1 MSNKKIVF
9 LAPHWE
15 MLHLA
20 KSLVSHYE
28 NVAVRLGLLEQG
40 VEEAL
45 AWKRRGEVEVF
56 ISRGGT
62 AFLLQQRGLE
72 APIVEIPVTVY
83 DLIRSL
89 KEAREVSTRIGVVGF
104 SNMIR
109 GIEGLAPILD
119 VELKV
124 IYIDREGFKGSV
136 EEEAESR
143 VQQVINEG
151 IGVIIGGVVTCTVAS
166 RNNIPSVLIKTGKEA
181 ILKAVEEAQRVAA
194 VQRAERAK
202 TEQLDAIIE
211 SATEGI
217 IATDEGGIITVYN
230 PAAERITGLP
240 AGDVVGRPAKE
251 VFPGKPFAQVL
262 ATGENSL
269 GHLQTFA
276 NGARA
281 LTNNVPIVVNN
292 QIWGV
297 ISTFQDVTRI
307 QEHEVNVRRKFHT
320 RSHQARYTFADITG
334 VSDSIKG
341 AKETALQ
348 FAQVESNLL
357 ITGET
362 GTGKELFAQAIH
374 NESRRREGPFV
385 AVNCAALPEPLL
397 ESELFGYEEGAF
409 TGARKGGRAGLFTV
423 AQGGTIF
430 LDEIAEI
437 PPSLQTKLLRV
448 LQEKEVRPVGSDRVL
463 PIDVRVIAATNRDL
477 RAAVRAGLFRKDLFF
492 RINVLNLSLPPLRE
506 RREDIPLLVDHYL
519 HRFSRVLGGNWEI
532 SPEAIEYLQEYSWPG
547 NVREL
552 RNIIE
557 RAVLFTGQENKL
569 VTLAGVKEALEGDR
583 LLCPPEGPGGRSGQ
597 EGICLSG
604 NLREME
610 RQVVLKVLALEG
622 NNRTRTAARLG
633 VSRTHIWR
641 LLKEEKEAE

>member
-1 MSNKKIVF
+1 M
-9 LAPHWE
+9 
-15 MLHLA
+15 
-20 KSLVSHYE
+20 
-28 NVAVRLGLLEQG
+28 
-40 VEEAL
+40 
-45 AWKRRGEVEVF
+45 
-56 ISRGGT
+56 
-62 AFLLQQRGLE
+62 
-72 APIVEIPVTVY
+72 
-83 DLIRSL
+83 
-89 KEAREVSTRIGVVGF
+89 
-104 SNMIR
+104 
-109 GIEGLAPILD
+109 
-119 VELKV
+119 
-124 IYIDREGFKGSV
+124 
-136 EEEAESR
+136 
-143 VQQVINEG
+143 QQVINEG

-251 VFPGKPFAQVL
+251 VFPGMPFAQVL

-320 RSHQARYTFADITG
+320 RSHQARYTFADIT
-334 VSDSIKG
+334 
-341 AKETALQ
+341 ARTALRPRRQ
-348 FAQVESNLL
+348 PQLAQVESNLL

-374 NESRRREGPFV
+374 NESRRREGPVV

-437 PPSLQTKLLRV
+437 PPNSC
-448 LQEKEVRPVGSDRVL
+448 GSYRKRRSA
-463 PIDVRVIAATNRDL
+463 PSAAT
-477 RAAVRAGLFRKDLFF
+477 GS
-492 RINVLNLSLPPLRE
+492 SL
-506 RREDIPLLVDHYL
+506 
-519 HRFSRVLGGNWEI
+519 
-532 SPEAIEYLQEYSWPG
+532 
-547 NVREL
+547 
-552 RNIIE
+552 
-557 RAVLFTGQENKL
+557 
-569 VTLAGVKEALEGDR
+569 
-583 LLCPPEGPGGRSGQ
+583 
-597 EGICLSG
+597 
-604 NLREME
+604 
-610 RQVVLKVLALEG
+610 
-622 NNRTRTAARLG
+622 
-633 VSRTHIWR
+633 
-641 LLKEEKEAE
+641 